1 MVIII
6 TQYYQINNKSWFLYW
21 YLKFWLNF
29 SPKFRKI
36 LLSRWSIKDF
46 IANLNL
52 TKGLSPSDVLPWQ
65 QCSLRKILNDL
76 AKVNFKT
83 WQELSNA
90 SPFLLRWKF
99 GKSWKKLTKAI
110 SFYILRKMKANIYRS
125 SHKVQNQFFMPGYQS
140 FCSEEKKNFWSIK
153 NLRT

>member
-1 MVIII
+1 MVVIL
-6 TQYYQINNKSWFLYW
+6 TQFYQINNKSWFLYW
-21 YLKFWLNF
+21 YFKFWLNF
-29 SPKFRKI
+29 RPKFRKI

-46 IANLNL
+46 LANLNL
-52 TKGLSPSDVLPWQ
+52 TKGLSPSDVLLWQ

-99 GKSWKKLTKAI
+99 GKSWKKNNQSYFFLHSPRKESKYLSIIAQSSKSI
-110 SFYILRKMKANIYRS
+110 FYARIPKFLQRRKKKLLIY
-125 SHKVQNQFFMPGYQS
+125 
-140 FCSEEKKNFWSIK
+140 
-153 NLRT
+153 